1 MTVTDLLHRGK
12 ANAVPG
18 RDLVRLLGLQDLRE
32 LTQMIEKERRAGEPI
47 CASVS
52 APHGYYIAD
61 SPDELRRYLHSLQRR
76 KGEIGRTLAALQNIL
91 EIWEATP

>member
-18 RDLVRLLGLQDLRE
+18 RDLVRLLGLHNLRE
-32 LTQMIEKERRAGEPI
+32 LTQIIEKERRAGEPI

-61 SPDELRRYLHSLQRR
+61 SPDELRAYLHSLQRR
-76 KGEIGRTLAALQNIL
+76 ENEVGKTRRCLTAIL
-91 EIWEATP
+91 NDWK

>member
-1 MTVTDLLHRGK
+1 MTNISDLLHRGK

-61 SPDELRRYLHSLQRR
+61 SPGELRRHLHSLQRR
-76 KGEIGRTLAALQNIL
+76 ETEVGRTREALEVIL
-91 EIWEATP
+91 SKMEET

>member
-1 MTVTDLLHRGK
+1 MKLSELLLTGR

-18 RDLVRLLGLQDLRE
+18 RDLVRLLGLHDLRE
-32 LTQMIEKERRAGEPI
+32 LTQIIEKERRAGEPI

-76 KGEIGRTLAALQNIL
+76 KGEIGRTLAALENIL